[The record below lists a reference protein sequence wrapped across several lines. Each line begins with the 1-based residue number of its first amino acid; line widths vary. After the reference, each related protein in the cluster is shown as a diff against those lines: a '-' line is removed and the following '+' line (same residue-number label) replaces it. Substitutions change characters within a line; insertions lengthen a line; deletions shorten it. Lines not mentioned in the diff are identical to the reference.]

1 MSWIDAL
8 LVAAG
13 LVLAATGRPLAGVP
27 LVALGLVLPGLRL
40 SARRRSGRRGVAHLV
55 PPEVAA
61 AHADLQA
68 AASLEGVPDGGA
80 VMAAADDALLEVA
93 AVLAGRRPKGAAQH
107 RLVRVHTE
115 AWAAT
120 AADLRA
126 HHESWRE
133 AVAEL
138 DALAPL
144 PPAEAEAHAD
154 SAASAETGTAG
165 GWLVGALLV
174 VLAPAFLAWE
184 LGTGTVRATVAL
196 ADGLALRARTA
207 GRALVWILR
216 AGVALLARTLRRW
229 AELRRRV
236 VAAAAEARGRFLAAR
251 LRARLVLRR
260 HRRPALAGR
269 DLPTCGEE

>member
-1 MSWIDAL
+1 VSWIDAL

-61 AHADLQA
+61 AYADLQA

-80 VMAAADDALLEVA
+80 VMAEADDALLEVA
-93 AVLAGRRPKGAAQH
+93 AVLVGRPPKGAAQH

-144 PPAEAEAHAD
+144 PPAEADTKAEGAE
-154 SAASAETGTAG
+154 SAETGTAG

-184 LGTGTVRATVAL
+184 LGTGAVRATVAL

-216 AGVALLARTLRRW
+216 AGVALFARTLRRW

-251 LRARLVLRR
+251 LRARLLLRR

-269 DLPTCGEE
+269 DLHTSREE